1 MCIRD
6 IVKYRYGI
14 DLPIHGG
21 SGRDIDDPIFLEI
34 TKDNNIIAI
43 EKAVLIC
50 LGVIN
55 DYDWQPIS
63 QTLHLVDNKKVDQ
76 IDIQIFEDNDLYSY
90 RIEKYYF
97 EITKCFDRFSADVAK
112 YLAKSEN

>member
-6 IVKYRYGI
+6 IVKEEYGI

-21 SGRDIDDPIFLEI
+21 QGKDIEDPIVVELTE
-34 TKDNNIIAI
+34 KNNIIGI
-43 EKAVLIC
+43 EYTVLIF

-63 QTLHLVDNKKVDQ
+63 QTLHLLDNKKVDQ
-76 IDIQIFEDNDLYSY
+76 IDIQISDDNDPESF
-90 RIEKYYF
+90 RIEKIYF
-97 EITKCFDRFSADVAK
+97 EITECFDRFSGDVGE
-112 YLAKSEN
+112 YLAKRN